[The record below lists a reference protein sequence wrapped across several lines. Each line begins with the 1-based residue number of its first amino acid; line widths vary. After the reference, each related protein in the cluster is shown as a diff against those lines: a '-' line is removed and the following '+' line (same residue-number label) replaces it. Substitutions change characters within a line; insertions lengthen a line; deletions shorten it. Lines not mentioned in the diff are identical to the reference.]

1 MSHFIHTF
9 VCIIK
14 LFLGSE
20 DLVKT
25 NSHPGDPYSL
35 IVEVS
40 SKLGY
45 NWQFC
50 SRYILIY
57 YLIHL
62 IFSFNWKTKDVSTD
76 DSGFYTCTAGNILG
90 ETASF
95 KLFIK
100 VEFCV
105 IFMMHSSQ
113 LWALLLVAKVSLL
126 TAKTNHLTPQES
138 RAYLEVSG
146 TPEKLI
152 QSKMLLLFTL
162 LLMISRHALKTSTM
176 WYDLYGVCYMSNW
189 ACMYM

>member
-1 MSHFIHTF
+1 MHTF
-9 VCIIK
+9 VCVIK

-126 TAKTNHLTPQES
+126 TTKTNLT
-138 RAYLEVSG
+138 A
-146 TPEKLI
+146 
-152 QSKMLLLFTL
+152 LLLRRAEPTL
-162 LLMISRHALKTSTM
+162 RSRGLQK
-176 WYDLYGVCYMSNW
+176 NW
-189 ACMYM
+189 SKVKCFSCSPCSL